1 VYGEGKRRGQFTI
14 HAGNREAQRLREMAE
29 REFENI
35 EVAFIS
41 IINDVVGSITGPNTL
56 TFAWC
61 EI

>member
-1 VYGEGKRRGQFTI
+1 
-14 HAGNREAQRLREMAE
+14 MAE
-29 REFENI
+29 RGLENI

-56 TFAWC
+56 AFAWC